1 MGQGKRRGRAGNGI
15 EGSMDEEPAG
25 RTDTQHD
32 AKRKKAKQP
41 RSDRKAA
48 KKRATARVERIHRIG
63 QAAAL
68 LGLGAVVGAVAGSV
82 AFRAEQR

>member
-1 MGQGKRRGRAGNGI
+1 MGQGKRRERAGIGI

-25 RTDTQHD
+25 RSDTEHD
-32 AKRKKAKQP
+32 TKRKKAKRP
-41 RSDRKAA
+41 RSERKAA
-48 KKRATARVERIHRIG
+48 KKRATARVERIQRIG

-82 AFRAEQR
+82 ALRADQR